1 MTKERDRQFAGRTEN
16 VSFSCAG
23 RSVPPAYSRIRQD
36 IYNCDKKRRTK
47 AKGRQALQA
56 QNLYRTAA
64 YVTAF
69 SVAEKAFGFLY
80 RIILSRTL
88 GSEGMGIYQIALS
101 VFAVLITA
109 ASSGIPLTVSRLI
122 TKYRAKNN
130 KKAQQSVVTAAL
142 VCALLFSVPVF
153 CVLFFAHDAFDF
165 LFSDPRCMAVLLVLL
180 PSLTFNSVYAVI
192 RGALWGNKQF
202 IPYCVIDLAE
212 ELVMIGAGIVLVTA
226 MTDVFDGAKR
236 AALAVVLS
244 YLVSFTMAGIWYFA
258 KGGRLKDPRRQLKP
272 LLASALPITGM
283 RTSNSLV
290 NSAISLLLPAR
301 LIAAGF
307 TSSEAMSEIG
317 VATGMS
323 MPVLSIPATLIG
335 SLALVLVPELA
346 ENFYRGQHEKMRE
359 NIERAIKVTVLVA
372 CLLIPTLFVLGED
385 IGILLFSNV
394 HGGHIIRNSCLML
407 LPMSLSMIST
417 GILNSLGCEKQ
428 SCSFFF
434 AGAAATLLCVW
445 FLPQVA
451 GVYALL
457 IGMTASYLLTMFLNL
472 RLILKKCREKP
483 HFLKHALCTAAT
495 LPPVILFGVLLRRM
509 LGSLLPDLAAIGLC
523 FVLLAAVQALFL
535 YALGLIKPR
544 WVTVFLRRKQPA
556 PHRHISPRR

>member
-1 MTKERDRQFAGRTEN
+1 MTIFCRIKFYTAPGRNAGALLLHIPA
-16 VSFSCAG
+16 FG
-23 RSVPPAYSRIRQD
+23 R
-36 IYNCDKKRRTK
+36 IYINETK
-47 AKGRQALQA
+47 IAAKDAAKGKVHGKLQKG
-56 QNLYRTAA
+56 NIYRMAA

-80 RIILSRTL
+80 RIVLSRTL

-130 KKAQQSVVTAAL
+130 KNAQQSVVAAAL
-142 VCALLFSVPVF
+142 VASLLFSVPVF
-153 CVLFFAHDAFDF
+153 CILFFAHDAFDF

-192 RGALWGNKQF
+192 RGVLWGNKQF
-202 IPYCVIDLAE
+202 IPYCVIDLIE
-212 ELVMIGAGIVLVTA
+212 ELVMIGAGILLVTA

-244 YLVSFTMAGIWYFA
+244 YLVSFTLAGIWFFA
-258 KGGRLKDPRRQLKP
+258 KGGKLRNPRHQLKP

-317 VATGMS
+317 VAMGMS

-346 ENFYRGQHEKMRE
+346 ENFYRGQHTKMRE
-359 NIERAIKVTVLVA
+359 NIEKALKVTVLIA
-372 CLLIPTLFVLGED
+372 CLLIPSLFALGKD
-385 IGILLFSNV
+385 IGVLLFSNE
-394 HGGHIIRNSCLML
+394 HGGEIIRNSCFML

-417 GILNSLGCEKQ
+417 SVLNSLGCEKQ
-428 SCSFFF
+428 TCAFFF
-434 AGAAATLLCVW
+434 AGAAATLTCVC
-445 FLPQVA
+445 FLPRIA
-451 GVYALL
+451 GIYALL
-457 IGMTASYLLTMFLNL
+457 IGMAASYLLTMILNL
-472 RLILKKCREKP
+472 RLIAKKSKEAPRY
-483 HFLKHALCTAAT
+483 LKHTVCTAAT
-495 LPPVILFGVLLRRM
+495 VPPVLLLGVFLRNTLSAVMPTLPAVILCGLILVAAHALL
-509 LGSLLPDLAAIGLC
+509 
-523 FVLLAAVQALFL
+523 L
-535 YALGLIKPR
+535 YALGRGQPR
-544 WVTVFLRRKQPA
+544 WIAVFARKRPGEAHRTLNSRR
-556 PHRHISPRR
+556 